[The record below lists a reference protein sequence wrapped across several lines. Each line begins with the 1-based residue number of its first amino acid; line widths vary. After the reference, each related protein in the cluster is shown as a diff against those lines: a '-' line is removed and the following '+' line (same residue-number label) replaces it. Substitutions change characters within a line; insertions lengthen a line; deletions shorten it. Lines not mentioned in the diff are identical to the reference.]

1 MSAPNIL
8 ITGTPGTGKTT
19 LSRLLED
26 QLNERI
32 GSSSF
37 QHIEV
42 SQLVVQKKL
51 YKKWNEVF
59 NVPEYDEDMVCDE
72 LEPLIQQG
80 GKIVEFH
87 SSDFFPQSWFKLVI
101 LLRANNTELYDRLVE
116 RGYPQPKITEN
127 LECEILNVTH
137 DEVYESYKR
146 EQILELES
154 TNAEQM
160 ESNIETITSLVLS
173 SES

>member
-1 MSAPNIL
+1 MSAPNLL

-26 QLNERI
+26 QLNERL
-32 GSSSF
+32 GNPTY

-51 YKKWNEVF
+51 YKRWNEVF

-87 SSDFFPQSWFKLVI
+87 SSDFLPQSWFKYVI

-116 RGYPQPKITEN
+116 RGYSQPKITEN
-127 LECEILNVTH
+127 IECEILNVTH
-137 DEVYESYKR
+137 DEVYEAYKR

-154 TNAEQM
+154 NNAEQM
-160 ESNIETITSLVLS
+160 ESNIETLISLLTS
-173 SES
+173 